1 MNRSMRPRRNVGD
14 RGGRELRDMIV
25 VFGAGGF
32 IGTYLT
38 DKLVRAGCKVIAS
51 DISEIGEVYYHRQ
64 GIRYQRVDITQKG
77 EFERLPTEGIGAV
90 VHLACVQPANVSEEK
105 YDPADYV
112 RVNVLGTLNILEFC
126 RVNKVPKIIYTCSHR
141 NTQGMWA
148 EKSGRPILE
157 SDGRSIKFTGDYAMF
172 SISES
177 VATDCVEHYAQA
189 YGIEGIVLRLPP
201 VYGYGPHTEIF
212 KDGKPLKTGF
222 QVFIENAEQGRPLE
236 LWGDPESGRDIVYVK
251 DVVSA
256 IGLALKKPGIGGL
269 YNISSGRRLS
279 LKEQAEC
286 IIRVFSPPGR
296 RSEIRYQP
304 DKPNLI
310 ESYVYD
316 VGKARRTF
324 GWQPK
329 YSFKDMLID
338 YRKEMDSGRFAFLVE
353 KRRMLMQGAQRV

>member
-1 MNRSMRPRRNVGD
+1 
-14 RGGRELRDMIV
+14 MIV

-38 DKLVRAGCKVIAS
+38 NQLVRDGYKVIAS
-51 DISEIGEVYYHRQ
+51 DISEIGGAYYHKQ
-64 GIRYQRVDITQKG
+64 DVPYHRVDITQKG
-77 EFERLPTEGIGAV
+77 ELERLPAEGIEAV
-90 VHLACVQPANVSEEK
+90 VHLACIQPANVSEQN
-105 YDPADYV
+105 YDPMDYI
-112 RVNVLGTLNILEFC
+112 RVNVLGTLNILEYC

-157 SDGRSIKFTGDYAMF
+157 SDGRSIKFTGEYAMF

-177 VATDCVEHYAQA
+177 AAADCVEHYATT
-189 YGIEGIVLRLPP
+189 YGIDGIVLRLPP
-201 VYGYGPHTEIF
+201 VYGYGPHSEIF
-212 KDGKPLKTGF
+212 KDGKPMKTGF

-236 LWGDPESGRDIVYVK
+236 LWGDYENGRDIVYVK

-256 IGLALKKPGIGGL
+256 IGLAIGTPGIRGL

-286 IIRVFSPPGR
+286 IIRVFSPPGKP
-296 RSEIRYQP
+296 SEIRYQP

-316 VGKARRTF
+316 IGKARRAF

-329 YSFKDMLID
+329 YSFEDMLID

-353 KRRMLMQGAQRV
+353 KRRMLMQGAPRV

>member
-1 MNRSMRPRRNVGD
+1 
-14 RGGRELRDMIV
+14 MIV

-38 DKLVRAGCKVIAS
+38 NQLVGDGYKVIAS
-51 DISEIGEVYYHRQ
+51 DISEIGGAYYHKQ
-64 GIRYQRVDITQKG
+64 GVPYYRVDITQRG
-77 EFERLPTEGIGAV
+77 ELERLQAEGIEAV
-90 VHLACVQPANVSEEK
+90 VHLACIQPANVSEQK
-105 YDPADYV
+105 YDPVDYI
-112 RVNVLGTLNILEFC
+112 RVNVLGTLNILEYC
-126 RVNKVPKIIYTCSHR
+126 RLNKVQKIIYTCSHR

-177 VATDCVEHYAQA
+177 AAADCVEHYATT
-189 YGIEGIVLRLPP
+189 YGIDGIVLRLPP
-201 VYGYGPHTEIF
+201 VYGYGPHSEIF
-212 KDGKPLKTGF
+212 KNGKPMKTGF

-236 LWGDPESGRDIVYVK
+236 LWGDYENGRDIVYVK

-256 IGLALKKPGIGGL
+256 IGLAIGTPGIRGL

-286 IIRVFSPPGR
+286 IIRVFSPPGKP
-296 RSEIRYQP
+296 SEIRYQP
-304 DKPNLI
+304 DKSNLI

-316 VGKARRTF
+316 IGKARRAF

-329 YSFKDMLID
+329 YSFEDMLID

-353 KRRMLMQGAQRV
+353 KRRMLMQGAPRV